1 MAIKMSEKNGGKVL
15 EVEVSGKLVHE
26 DYQYFVPRFE
36 QLAKQHGKLR
46 VLFNLTG
53 FHGWDASALW
63 DEIKLDVKDFSD
75 VERLALVGDKEWEK
89 GMSAFCHPFTTAK
102 IRYFDQTKVNE
113 AYEWLEDDILRA

>member
-1 MAIKMSEKNGGKVL
+1 MAIKLIEKNGGKVL

-63 DEIKLDVKDFSD
+63 DEIKLDVNDFSD
-75 VERLALVGDKEWEK
+75 VERLALIGDKEWEK
-89 GMSAFCHPFTTAK
+89 GMSVFCRPFTTAK
-102 IRYFDQTKVNE
+102 IRYFDRSNADK
-113 AYEWLEDDILRA
+113 AYEWLEDDTLRE

>member
-1 MAIKMSEKNGGKVL
+1 MTIKLNEKNGGKVL

-26 DYQYFVPRFE
+26 DYQSFVPRFE

-89 GMSAFCHPFTTAK
+89 GMSVFCHPFTTAK
-102 IRYFDQTKVNE
+102 MRYFDQAKADE
-113 AYEWLEDDILRA
+113 AYEWLEDDILRE